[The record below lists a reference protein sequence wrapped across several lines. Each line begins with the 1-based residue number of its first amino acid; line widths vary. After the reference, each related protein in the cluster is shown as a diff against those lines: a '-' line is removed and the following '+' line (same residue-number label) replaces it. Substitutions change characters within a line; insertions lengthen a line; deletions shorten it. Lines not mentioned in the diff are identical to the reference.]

1 MSIPVIFISEF
12 PPGERVS
19 VPLRVI
25 IIIFLFWEGGGGGK
39 GGGAGRN
46 L

>member
-1 MSIPVIFISEF
+1 MIFISEF
-12 PPGERVS
+12 PSGERVS

-25 IIIFLFWEGGGGGK
+25 IIIFFWEGGGGGK